1 MRWGY
6 AWIAGALIVGISKC
20 GCSCTKSEGLAEA
33 TAYCE
38 SAPRVYLN
46 LGTTLQTEK
55 PKSCVEIYL
64 ANYHVEI
71 KARCFAKENVFS
83 RLLRESPESEIK

>member
-6 AWIAGALIVGISKC
+6 ILFAGALILGISRC
-20 GCSCTKSEGLAEA
+20 GDRCVKSEHFAEA
-33 TAYCE
+33 NAYCE
-38 SAPRVYLN
+38 SAPKVDLN

-64 ANYHVEI
+64 ATHHAELKV
-71 KARCFAKENVFS
+71 RCLAKENVFS
-83 RLLRESPESEIK
+83 RLLREHPDESD